1 MGVIKYACRFIS
13 ATTPSF
19 HKYNTYRL
27 YSTGKLSVI
36 QFKGLINALRS
47 HKYLS
52 DNKKEVHKESLNTA
66 IKAYLIEG

>member
-1 MGVIKYACRFIS
+1 MGVIKYSCRFIP
-13 ATTPSF
+13 ATAFSF

-27 YSTGKLSVI
+27 YYGDELSGI
-36 QFKGLINALRS
+36 HFKGLINALTS